1 MVVKLVASIKPLGAV
16 TVKLAGANASVGASN
31 VTGRIV
37 AELGVA
43 ATTTVCIVT
52 NPCPAM
58 YPLLPG
64 VQARMAPAPVV
75 GQGRAAFSGWLF

>member
-1 MVVKLVASIKPLGAV
+1 MVRLAAVVKPPGAV

-31 VTGRIV
+31 VTGRTV
-37 AELGVA
+37 AELGFVA
-43 ATTTVCIVT
+43 TITVCIVA
-52 NPCPAM
+52 NPCPAT

-64 VQARMAPAPVV
+64 VQARIAPAPVV